1 MYTFDELYNKRL
13 TDLRQYARKI
23 GVKNAT
29 SLKKRELMEQIIGV
43 QNGTIVPHFSK
54 SGRRPLDELGS
65 YTEIAAKTYK
75 SKINADMLNSFAQT
89 VCGSQNAEF
98 TLNFAD
104 DLLSAALN
112 AVHNLKQNLNIFVQ
126 NEEYDKFPIKAL
138 FPKSVTELR
147 AIAEDLGI
155 DCTYMNKFDLIKNI
169 LFFKN
174 K

>member
-1 MYTFDELYNKRL
+1 MYTLDELYNKRL

-54 SGRRPLDELGS
+54 SGRRPLDDLGS
-65 YTEIAAKTYK
+65 YAEMAANTYK
-75 SKINADMLNSFAQT
+75 AKINADMLNAFTQT

-98 TLNFAD
+98 TLNFAE
-104 DLLSAALN
+104 DLLSAALY
-112 AVHNLKQNLNIFVQ
+112 AVRTLKQNLNIFVQ
-126 NEEYDKFPIKAL
+126 NKESDKFSIRTL
-138 FPKSVTELR
+138 SLKSITELR
-147 AIAEDLGI
+147 TISAALGI
-155 DCTYMNKFDLIKNI
+155 DCTYMEKFDLIKNI
-169 LFFKN
+169 INCK